1 MVSNGNKQGNMKKD
15 IESKNDIELLVN
27 TFYEKV
33 KADESIGYI
42 FTDLVKVNW
51 QKHLPVMYN
60 FWENSLFYTGSY
72 EGNPMEMHKHL
83 HRAIPLSAAHFK
95 QWILLFTN
103 TVDELFEGK
112 TADLAKQRAISI
124 ATVMQIK
131 ILADRSAADK
141 IF

>member
-1 MVSNGNKQGNMKKD
+1 MKKD